1 MEPILTFM
9 SVILAIAVGVMLIWL
24 FPLKLV
30 TRLRRKFG
38 KTSPC
43 SFRFAWALDLRFRRW
58 IYRFIVDRLDLRCGM
73 IVVEIGAG
81 TGNFV
86 ESAARRVGPTGKVI
100 AVDLQPEMIVKLDR
114 RIRLSGITNVETH
127 VADAKE
133 LPLQDA
139 SVDYAFF
146 IAALGEIADPQRA
159 LDEVHL
165 VLKQGGVV
173 SITEDFFDPDYNWP
187 SETVRLISRA
197 GFEATERFGTFWLYT
212 LNGRK
217 A

>member
-30 TRLRRKFG
+30 TRLRRKCG

-58 IYRFIVDRLDLRCGM
+58 IYRFIVDRLDLRSGM

-114 RIRLSGITNVETH
+114 RIRLS
-127 VADAKE
+127 
-133 LPLQDA
+133 
-139 SVDYAFF
+139 
-146 IAALGEIADPQRA
+146 
-159 LDEVHL
+159 
-165 VLKQGGVV
+165 
-173 SITEDFFDPDYNWP
+173 
-187 SETVRLISRA
+187 SE
-197 GFEATERFGTFWLYT
+197 G
-212 LNGRK
+212 
-217 A
+217 